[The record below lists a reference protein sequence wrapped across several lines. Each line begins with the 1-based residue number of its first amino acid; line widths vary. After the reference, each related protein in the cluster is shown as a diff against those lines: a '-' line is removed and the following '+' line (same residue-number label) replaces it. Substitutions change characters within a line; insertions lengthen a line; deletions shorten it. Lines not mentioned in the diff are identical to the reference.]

1 MAKQR
6 KEAPPHR
13 VADPK
18 VFVGAGVRI
27 DKLKPIE
34 NFDED
39 SYIQRIEL
47 AEVAQPGVEY
57 KTTKN
62 KRTADNQALIV
73 KYIEQGMSNVDAVG
87 LAGVSQNSFYTWQ
100 KTDPLFRDRCVA
112 AHHEFKRRHLSN
124 IGQHAAV
131 DWKASAWLL
140 SRKFPDE
147 FGEKREIKIQQ
158 EGPTAQNIVI
168 AFLGQINEAKGYV
181 APEAISQD
189 VTKIITNPIAV
200 DAAIADDEEPEDD

>member
-1 MAKQR
+1 MARPR
-6 KEAPPHR
+6 KVDQVPN
-13 VADPK
+13 PK

-47 AEVAQPGVEY
+47 AEVAQPGTEY
-57 KTTKN
+57 KTTKH
-62 KRTADNQALIV
+62 KRTAENQALIV

-87 LAGVSQNSFYTWQ
+87 LAGVSQNSFYVWQ
-100 KTDPLFRDRCVA
+100 KTDPVFRDRCVA

-140 SRKFPDE
+140 SRKFPE
-147 FGEKREIKIQQ
+147 EYGEKREIKIQQ

-181 APEAISQD
+181 GPEAISQD
-189 VTKIITNPIAV
+189 VTKILTNPVV